1 MIYIRAFIGIDFDSE
16 LKNNIFE
23 LQQMLRIYAIRGRW
37 KHIDNFHLTLKFLD
51 EVGLR
56 QQERIGEAM
65 KKICISR
72 RPFSLAVSGIGI
84 FEGRDSI
91 RVLWLGLRGDIL
103 ELKSLH
109 ESVESALIPIGFPYE
124 KRTFHP
130 HITLGQDIVF
140 KCEFDEIQRIMGNVR
155 FNSFKVNS
163 LFLFKS
169 DQVQNKRIYTKVSDY
184 DFGIEKI

>member
-23 LQQMLRIYAIRGRW
+23 LQQMLKMYAIRGRW
-37 KHIDNFHLTLKFLD
+37 KHTDNFHLTLKFLD

-56 QQERIGEAM
+56 QQEQIREAM
-65 KKICISR
+65 KKICITR
-72 RPFSLAVSGIGI
+72 RPFNLAVSGIGI
-84 FEGRDSI
+84 FESRDSI
-91 RVLWLGLRGDIL
+91 RVLWLGLGGDIL

-109 ESVESALIPIGFPYE
+109 ESVESALIPIGFPCE

-140 KCEFDEIQRIMGNVR
+140 KYGFDEIQRLMGNVR

-169 DQVQNKRIYTKVSDY
+169 DQVQNKRVYTKVSEY
-184 DFGIEKI
+184 VFGIVK